1 MSGAFLEY
9 DLAAEVDRLRQEAAW
24 QSGQNARTLA
34 KYDDLR
40 LVVVALQRG
49 TKMAEHKS
57 DGRIAVQV
65 ISGHIRIHA
74 AGRTFDLR
82 AGGLLTLE
90 RAVPHDVEA
99 IAESALLLTIAWP
112 GRG

>member
-1 MSGAFLEY
+1 
-9 DLAAEVDRLRQEAAW
+9 
-24 QSGQNARTLA
+24 
-34 KYDDLR
+34 
-40 LVVVALQRG
+40 
-49 TKMAEHKS
+49 MAEHKS

-65 ISGHIRIHA
+65 ISGHVRIHA
-74 AGRTFDLR
+74 DGRTFDLR

-99 IAESALLLTIAWP
+99 IDESALLLTIAWP